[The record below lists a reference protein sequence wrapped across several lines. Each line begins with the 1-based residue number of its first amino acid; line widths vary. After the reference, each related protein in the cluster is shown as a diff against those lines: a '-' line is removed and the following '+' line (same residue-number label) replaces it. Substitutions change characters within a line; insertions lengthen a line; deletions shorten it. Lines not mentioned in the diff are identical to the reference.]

1 MPTAQIAQN
10 APFTRAECAV
20 IDVWAKGNLMDK
32 EAARALQRSYDTVK
46 DHRYRIAEKAQTLR
60 QDAGHLLLHLHDKG
74 WIRLLTLTGL
84 ILLGNC
90 QQLTDISH
98 DDLRRTSSRIR
109 IRHKG
114 GKRRDTDITG
124 TQLIDEVLDQLR
136 QQLRE
141 QNA

>member
-1 MPTAQIAQN
+1 MPTAQIAEDI
-10 APFTRAECAV
+10 PFTRAECDV
-20 IDVWAKGNLMDK
+20 IGVWALGNLMDK
-32 EAARALQRSYDTVK
+32 EAARALGRSYDTVK

-74 WIRLLTLTGL
+74 WIRLLGLIAL
-84 ILLGNC
+84 ILLSNC
-90 QQLTDISH
+90 QQLTDLSH

-109 IRHKG
+109 IRTKG
-114 GKRRDTDITG
+114 GKRRDSDITG
-124 TQLIDEVLDQLR
+124 TQLIDEVLDQLH